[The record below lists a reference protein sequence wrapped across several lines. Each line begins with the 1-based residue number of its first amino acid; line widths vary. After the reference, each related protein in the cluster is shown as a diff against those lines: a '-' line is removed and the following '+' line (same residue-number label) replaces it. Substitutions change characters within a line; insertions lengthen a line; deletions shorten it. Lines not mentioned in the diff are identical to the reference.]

1 MKTPTLAV
9 QVVVSLRDVP
19 VATALTMFFM
29 QAGSAVFLAVGQ
41 AVLLNNLLPQM
52 QAINPAL
59 TTTDLVQAG
68 AIGLKQLVS
77 EAQGPAVLVAYA
89 RSLDAAFHASVAM
102 AGVAVITA
110 FGVEWKSLKRTGIAT
125 VEGAETTKD
134 EVNVNIEVHT
144 VEK

>member
-1 MKTPTLAV
+1 VIRLSSHCRSRYGHKPWGIISGRVLLIKTLTLAV

-59 TTTDLVQAG
+59 TTTDLIDAG
-68 AIGLKQLVS
+68 AIGLK
-77 EAQGPAVLVAYA
+77 
-89 RSLDAAFHASVAM
+89 
-102 AGVAVITA
+102 
-110 FGVEWKSLKRTGIAT
+110 
-125 VEGAETTKD
+125 
-134 EVNVNIEVHT
+134 
-144 VEK
+144 

>member
-1 MKTPTLAV
+1 MLIKTPTLAV

-41 AVLLNNLLPQM
+41 AVLLNNLLPRM
-52 QAINPAL
+52 QVINPTL
-59 TTTDLVQAG
+59 TTLDLIHAG

-89 RSLDAAFHASVAM
+89 RSLDAAFHAAVAM
-102 AGVAVITA
+102 AEVAVITA
-110 FGVEWKSLKRTGIAT
+110 FGVEWKSLKRKGIAA
-125 VEGAETTKD
+125 VEGAQTTKD
-134 EVNVNIEVHT
+134 VCCEERS